1 MIAGAIDIGT
11 NTTLALLAEG
21 SNGELQVLQDQI
33 TVNHL
38 GDALRQGPEFSPDVM
53 ALNVDLLAEIVRDY
67 RRMGAEDFV
76 IGATAAVRHAN
87 NRADFQQ
94 AVKDVVG
101 LPLEIISGRE
111 EAALTY
117 LGAISNREIYPTERV
132 CVMDLGGGSTEI
144 VEGLGYNPG
153 QSYSV
158 DVGSSVLT
166 NQFFV
171 NDPPEE
177 DEVSELVSSLR
188 GRLTHLVANLRGRKV
203 PWILVGGTVVTLAM
217 LKSGYRHYDPARV
230 GGSLITVEDVD
241 RLIAH
246 FLGRPAEELQMMPGM
261 PVGRGR
267 IILAGAILLR
277 EMFWALEIE
286 EGIVSERGLRH
297 GLWLAKF
304 GRMAKHE

>member
-11 NTTLALLAEG
+11 NTTLSLLAE
-21 SNGELQVLQDQI
+21 STNGGLKVIKDQI
-33 TVNHL
+33 TVNNL
-38 GDALRQGPEFSPDVM
+38 GDALRHGPSFSTEVI

-67 RRMGAEDFV
+67 RLYGAEEFV
-76 IGATAAVRHAN
+76 IGATAAMRQAL
-87 NRADFQQ
+87 NRAEFQQ
-94 AVKDVVG
+94 AVNDIVG
-101 LPLEIISGRE
+101 LPLEIISGRA

-117 LGAISNREIYPTERV
+117 LGAISNREIYPNEHV

-144 VEGLGYNPG
+144 VEGLGYTPG
-153 QSYSV
+153 QSFSI

-166 NQFFV
+166 NQFFE
-171 NDPPEE
+171 NDPPSEQ
-177 DEVSELVSSLR
+177 EVSDMVSSLR
-188 GRLTHLVANLRGRKV
+188 GRLVHLVANLRGKKV
-203 PWILVGGTVVTLAM
+203 PWVLVGGTVVTLAL
-217 LKSGYRHYDPARV
+217 LKSGHRRYDPARV
-230 GGSLITVEDVD
+230 GGSLLNVEDID
-241 RLIAH
+241 RWIAH

-304 GRMAKHE
+304 GRMART

>member
-11 NTTLALLAEG
+11 NTTLSLLAESTKDG
-21 SNGELQVLQDQI
+21 LTVLQDQI

-38 GDALRQGPEFSPDVM
+38 GDALREGPDFPPDIV

-67 RRMGAEDFV
+67 RRWGAEDFV
-76 IGATAAVRHAN
+76 IAATAAVRHAQ
-87 NRADFQQ
+87 NRVEFQQ
-94 AVKDVVG
+94 AVKDIVG

-117 LGAISNREIYPTERV
+117 LGAISNREIYPGEQV

-144 VEGLGYNPG
+144 VEGKGYNPG

-158 DVGSSVLT
+158 DIGSSVLT
-166 NQFFV
+166 NQYFT
-171 NDPPEE
+171 NNPPSEE
-177 DEVSELVSSLR
+177 EVTAMVSSLR
-188 GRLTHLVANLRGRKV
+188 GRLSALVSNLRGRKA

-217 LKSGYRHYDPARV
+217 LKSGQKQYDPSQV
-230 GGSLITVEDVD
+230 GGTLLNLEDID

-246 FLGRPAEELQMMPGM
+246 FMGRNSEELQIMPGM

-286 EGIVSERGLRH
+286 EGVVSERGLRH

-304 GRMAKHE
+304 GRMAKQ